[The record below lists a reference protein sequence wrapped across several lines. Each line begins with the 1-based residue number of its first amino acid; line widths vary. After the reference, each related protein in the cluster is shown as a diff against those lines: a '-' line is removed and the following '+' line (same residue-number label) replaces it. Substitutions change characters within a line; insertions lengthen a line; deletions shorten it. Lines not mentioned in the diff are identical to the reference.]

1 MPKKKNIK
9 VKTKKNY
16 SKQNGG
22 LAKIA
27 SITTR
32 SLSSAIINF
41 KKKQEI
47 KKIKE
52 IKLKKLEEKNNY
64 FRERKELRIWEDKIK
79 KEDNKLK
86 LKKKS

>member
-16 SKQNGG
+16 SKQNSG

-27 SITTR
+27 SITTK

-41 KKKQEI
+41 KK
-47 KKIKE
+47 
-52 IKLKKLEEKNNY
+52 
-64 FRERKELRIWEDKIK
+64 
-79 KEDNKLK
+79 NKR
-86 LKKKS
+86 